1 MFLVPTSVQTFKISM
16 LIVMFLCSC
25 MTIKVD
31 GEGDQLATMENPS
44 PVESLQNLKIKYSK
58 PREVVTKNP
67 SDARKL
73 STGDESWRLP
83 YANGTR
89 VYQDQGYNGQFSHQ
103 GVYALD
109 MRAPNALVSVARN
122 GWIAAINFDGKWN
135 QWCNSNSD
143 CYNKGGVWRGNHVL
157 VNHADGSTSY
167 YLHMAGG
174 TLQPNLWVGKYVDQ
188 GTGLGIQ
195 GYTGYTCLDLNTPCS
210 TPDPHVHFQVN
221 ANGVSKPTYF
231 EDCNLAGNQ
240 CVDGTP
246 TEGTTNTST
255 NLAPGIANN
264 SRTSKI
270 NYFGTN
276 KAIRTQDPIRGQQ
289 LKLGYEK
296 ETATSSWEWLANGE
310 IRGVNEWCLGAEA
323 GNIILR
329 DCNGKP
335 NQKWV
340 RGVNNSIRNA
350 ENGQCWDSYSGDQY
364 DSRVYLWSCH
374 GGANQRWRVGNEPY
388 IAGTGKD

>member
-1 MFLVPTSVQTFKISM
+1 MFLVSVSSRKLLISILGVLYFCLFM
-16 LIVMFLCSC
+16 SVGSSADSVPL
-25 MTIKVD
+25 
-31 GEGDQLATMENPS
+31 GYEENLS
-44 PVESLQNLKIKYSK
+44 PVERLQNLKVKYSK
-58 PREVVTKNP
+58 PREVV
-67 SDARKL
+67 SQKL
-73 STGDESWRLP
+73 GSVGRLSNGDESWRLP

-109 MRAPNALVSVARN
+109 MRAPGGLVSVARN

-135 QWCNSNSD
+135 QWCNSNTD

-195 GYTGYTCLDLNTPCS
+195 GYTGYTCLDLNTPCN

-231 EDCNLAGNQ
+231 EDCNLEGNQ
-240 CVDGTP
+240 CSNGTP
-246 TEGTTNTST
+246 IEGTTNTST
-255 NLAPGIANN
+255 NLAAGVANN
-264 SRTSKI
+264 NRTSKI

-276 KAIRTQDPIRGQQ
+276 KAIRTQDPIRGQN

-296 ETATSSWEWLANGE
+296 ETPTSSWEWLTNGE

-340 RGVNNSIRNA
+340 RGANNSIRNV
-350 ENGQCWDSYSGDQY
+350 ENGQCWDSYSGDIY
-364 DSRVYLWSCH
+364 DSRVYLWTCH

-388 IAGTGKD
+388 KAGEF